1 MVWSFLYYISIQML
15 RLFTGVDHPNLCLQA
30 DFASGKVTLLTY
42 LRDLYPNDWEHFK
55 ERVARMAL
63 AKGHRE
69 AEITLRFKNGYKGI
83 TELDFAAG
91 NVLAPWALELQ
102 LWASYRSQVGKLLFV

>member
-1 MVWSFLYYISIQML
+1 MKSVTVTVR
-15 RLFTGVDHPNLCLQA
+15 RLKFPPLQA

-63 AKGHRE
+63 DKAHRE
-69 AEITLRFKNGYKGI
+69 AEISVRLKDGYEGI

-102 LWASYRSQVGKLLFV
+102 LWASYRAQVYDGMMAS